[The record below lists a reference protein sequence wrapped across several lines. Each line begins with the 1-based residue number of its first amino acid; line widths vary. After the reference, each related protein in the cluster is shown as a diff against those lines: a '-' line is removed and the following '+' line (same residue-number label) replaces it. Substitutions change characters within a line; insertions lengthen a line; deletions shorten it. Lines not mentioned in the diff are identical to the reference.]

1 MERQRCGLQ
10 IPGRDPPVVIILCQI
25 VAPVLLCFA
34 LFFLKWMLPD
44 ILTPFFP
51 NDTKGKKKNYSFSFF
66 SFFSFSFLLLLFPEK
81 WRRHSTP
88 LPIMAKWKR

>member
-44 ILTPFFP
+44 ILTPLFP
-51 NDTKGKKKNYSFSFF
+51 NYTKGKKKKLLV
-66 SFFSFSFLLLLFPEK
+66 LLLLLLLLL
-81 WRRHSTP
+81 
-88 LPIMAKWKR
+88 LPTTSVP